1 MELPVLAGPN
11 AALRPAI
18 KSLATLKI
26 KQDQLS
32 RTQPGQEFLNDW
44 MCAGNTC
51 AFFPDTFMRHVLP
64 FLYWE
69 EETSATRY
77 SAMVPVELAIGASI
91 KGFPRSI
98 QEADVPKRIAWYRE
112 NKAPGATASGT
123 YMPELGV
130 YFAHEGKHRIGFM
143 RHHHEPLFQAQ
154 VNDLAYPS
162 PDRLKIVTSSI
173 ARGLRYALLDDRH
186 LQVLLAP
193 HTTQLIL
200 SSYGVR
206 TLPWRSLEGVPSEA
220 SAYRAACE
228 QRLLTSPPDRAE
240 QSRTL
245 DLHIV
250 QQCDEKEARR
260 QLEEKRRNTPWTQ
273 RLAERFL
280 GIHS

>member
-98 QEADVPKRIAWYRE
+98 EEAGVPKRIAWYRE
-112 NKAPGATASGT
+112 NKARGNGASGT
-123 YMPELGV
+123 YIPALGV
-130 YFAHEGKHRIGFM
+130 YFAHEGKHRVGFM
-143 RHHHEPLFQAQ
+143 RHHHEPLFQAE
-154 VNDLAYPS
+154 VDDLAYPS
-162 PDRLKIVTSSI
+162 PDRLKIVTSDISS
-173 ARGLRYALLDDRH
+173 GLRYAVLDDRY

-193 HTTQLIL
+193 HTTLMIL

-206 TLPWRSLEGVPSEA
+206 TLPWHHLEGVPSEER
-220 SAYRAACE
+220 AYRAACD

-240 QSRTL
+240 KSRTL
-245 DLHIV
+245 DLHRV
-250 QQCDEKEARR
+250 QEYDEKEAQQR
-260 QLEEKRRNTPWTQ
+260 RRNKPWAQ
-273 RLAERFL
+273 RLTERLL
-280 GIHS
+280 GIDG